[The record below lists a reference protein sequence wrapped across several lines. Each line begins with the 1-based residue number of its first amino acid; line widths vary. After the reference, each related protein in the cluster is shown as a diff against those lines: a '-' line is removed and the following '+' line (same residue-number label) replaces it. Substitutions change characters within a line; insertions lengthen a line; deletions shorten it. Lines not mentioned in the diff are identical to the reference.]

1 MNQIKFGILGAGGI
15 AQKMASTI
23 AEMPEVMSYAVAARD
38 LARAQEFADKFGIAK
53 AYGSYEEMLADPELK
68 LVYVATPHSHHY
80 EHIKLCLE
88 AGKNVLCEKAFTINA
103 KQAEEVIAVAESK
116 GLLLAEAIWTRYMP
130 LSKKINELIAADAI
144 GKVNS
149 LTANLGYSISN
160 IERIWN
166 PALAGGALLDLGVYT
181 LNFASMV
188 LGKNIK
194 VINSSSTYF
203 DSGVDA
209 QNSITI
215 QFEEGPIAMLFSNAL
230 SETNREGI
238 VYGDKGYMVIENINN
253 PEMIRIY
260 NLDYKLIEEYKAPA
274 QITGF
279 EYEVLACI
287 KAIEAGKTECEDMPH
302 AEIIRIMKLMDGL
315 RAEWGVRYTELGE

>member
-203 DSGVDA
+203 DSGVDS

-230 SETNREGI
+230 SVTNREGI
-238 VYGDKGYMVIENINN
+238 IYGDKGYMVIENINN
-253 PEMIRIY
+253 PEKIRIY
-260 NLDYKLIEEYKAPA
+260 NLDYKLIEEYEAPA

>member
-38 LARAQEFADKFGIAK
+38 LTRAQEFADKFGIAK

-194 VINSSSTYF
+194 LINSSSTYF

-302 AEIIRIMKLMDGL
+302 AEIIRIMKLMDRL
-315 RAEWGVRYTELGE
+315 RADWGVRYTELGE

>member
-38 LARAQEFADKFGIAK
+38 LTRAQEFADKFGIAK
-53 AYGSYEEMLADPELK
+53 AYGSYEEMLSDPELK

-103 KQAEEVIAVAESK
+103 KLAEEVITLAESK

-194 VINSSSTYF
+194 SINSSSTYF

-238 VYGDKGYMVIENINN
+238 IYGDKGYMVIENINN
-253 PEMIRIY
+253 PEKIKLY
-260 NLDYKLIEEYKAPA
+260 DLDYKPIEEYEAPA

-287 KAIEAGKTECEDMPH
+287 KAIKAGKTECEDMPH
-302 AEIIRIMKLMDGL
+302 AEIIRIMKLMDRL